1 MSQQLP
7 NQTSPAENVH
17 APFKQPGSQYRLSHE
32 VYEKLRRIA
41 RSRMSRLPSEHTT
54 LQPTVLVHEA
64 WLQLN
69 KNERSWQNQG
79 HFIASA
85 TLTMRRI
92 LIDHARRKST
102 IRKAIGDKT
111 ENTEAI
117 HEEPPAAHLLELDE
131 AINALEAAHPVHARV
146 VVAKFFGGLLNKEVS
161 KELGISERSVER
173 YWAFSKVWL
182 LRWMERKSARLNAD

>member
-1 MSQQLP
+1 MAHENSE
-7 NQTSPAENVH
+7 NSSSPDSPKDSN
-17 APFKQPGSQYRLSHE
+17 GYRLNRD

-41 RSRMSRLPSEHTT
+41 RSRMANHPAEYNT
-54 LQPTVLVHEA
+54 LQPTVLVNEA

-69 KNERSWQNQG
+69 KSERSWEDQG

-102 IRKAIGDKT
+102 MSKSLGRKT
-111 ENTEAI
+111 EETDFI
-117 HEEPPAAHLLELDE
+117 RVDLPSDSVLELDE
-131 AINALEAAHPVHARV
+131 AIKALEATHPAHARV
-146 VVAKFFGGLLNKEVS
+146 VVSKFFGGLLNKEVS
-161 KELGISERSVER
+161 QELGISERSVER

-182 LRWMERKSARLNAD
+182 LRWLPFCNSALF

>member
-1 MSQQLP
+1 MAHRISE
-7 NQTSPAENVH
+7 NSSPS
-17 APFKQPGSQYRLSHE
+17 APSDPPKGYRLNRD
-32 VYEKLRRIA
+32 VYDKLRSIA
-41 RSRMSRLPSEHTT
+41 RNRMSRQPSEHVT

-69 KNERSWQNQG
+69 KNERSWQSQG

-102 IRKAIGDKT
+102 IRKVLGNKT
-111 ENTEAI
+111 EETETIRA
-117 HEEPPAAHLLELDE
+117 ETPNEYVLELDE
-131 AINALEAAHPVHARV
+131 AICALEAIYPTHARV
-146 VVAKFFGGLLNKEVS
+146 VVSKFFGGLLNKEVS
-161 KELGISERSVER
+161 SELGISERSVER

-182 LRWMERKSARLNAD
+182 LRWIENQQHRSASS